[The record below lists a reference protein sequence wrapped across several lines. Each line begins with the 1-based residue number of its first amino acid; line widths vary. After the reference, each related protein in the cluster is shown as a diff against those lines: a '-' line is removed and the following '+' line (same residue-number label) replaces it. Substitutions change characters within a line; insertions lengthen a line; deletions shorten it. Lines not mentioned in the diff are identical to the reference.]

1 MAIKTRPPASRP
13 PRSKA
18 TPAKDSSTRPKK
30 SRGPVTFKSQWRKF
44 WSWIE
49 GRSSDTSY
57 YLIMGSALAL
67 TGIGLM
73 MVLSASSVESISDG
87 AGPLSVFLK
96 QGVFALIGIAAMF
109 VVSRLP
115 INFFKRFAPIAMIAA
130 LLALVAVQV
139 VGITVAGNKNWIE
152 MPGGLSL
159 QPSEFTK
166 LILVVF
172 AAAIYAKQAK
182 RLHRTAAAMV
192 PVGLVG
198 VLAIGLVM
206 LGKDLG
212 TTAILAVVLLG
223 SMFFAGVRLKVIA
236 ILMVIGAV
244 AFALSALMSGNRT
257 SRIGAWL
264 GTNCDMDQCMQSTN
278 ALQGLGTGGLW
289 GVGIGQS
296 RQKWNRIP
304 EAHNDFIFAII
315 GEELGLLGALVVV
328 ALFVVLLVA
337 GVRVLVRQHGVFE
350 RTAVGGILTWL
361 VFQAFVNIAMVMGMI
376 PVIGVPLP
384 FVSYGG
390 SALLSSLLAVGV
402 LLAITRQ
409 TRDQQRIIGSTGGSS
424 TGGTTGAQATG
435 AKAPTGS
442 KGTTKA

>member
-1 MAIKTRPPASRP
+1 MAIKTRPPQTRSPRKNGATAKKAS
-13 PRSKA
+13 A
-18 TPAKDSSTRPKK
+18 AKTGS
-30 SRGPVTFKSQWRKF
+30 PVTFASQWRRF
-44 WSWIE
+44 WSWVE
-49 GRSSDTSY
+49 GTSSDTSY

-73 MVLSASSVESISDG
+73 MVLSASSVEQISSG
-87 AGPLSVFLK
+87 AGPLSVFMK
-96 QGVFALIGIAAMF
+96 QGLFAILGVAAMF

-115 INFFKRFAPIAMIAA
+115 LAFIKRVAPAAMIAILIA
-130 LLALVAVQV
+130 LAAVQV
-139 VGITVAGNKNWIE
+139 VGKSVAGNKNWIE
-152 MPGGLSL
+152 IPGGLSL
-159 QPSEFTK
+159 QPSEFAK

-172 AAAIYAKQAK
+172 AGTVYAKQAK
-182 RLHRTAAAMV
+182 KLHRSAVAMV
-192 PVGLVG
+192 PVGVLGILTILLV
-198 VLAIGLVM
+198 L

-212 TTAILAVVLLG
+212 TTTIVAAVLLA

-236 ILMVIGAV
+236 TLMIGGAV
-244 AFALSALMSGNRT
+244 ILGASALMSGNRT

-264 GTNCDMDQCMQSTN
+264 GTNCEFDQCMQSTN

-315 GEELGLLGALVVV
+315 GEELGLIGALVVV
-328 ALFVVLLVA
+328 ALFVVLFFA

-350 RTAVGGILTWL
+350 RTVVGGILTWL
-361 VFQAFVNIAMVMGMI
+361 VFQALVNVAMVIGVL

-409 TRDQQRIIGSTGGSS
+409 TRDQQKIIGAHEGARPAKGRTRKAGKSS
-424 TGGTTGAQATG
+424 TA
-435 AKAPTGS
+435 
-442 KGTTKA
+442 